1 LKTTKKIL
9 ILFAVLVTKASFFY
23 GQELKLELKSLK
35 KTDHLILENIRYQ
48 KIHKNNTSVKKELT
62 KLSDHLKKQGYFT
75 NTIDSILHLNANRI
89 AFFSL
94 GKKIKNVTLKTSNV
108 APRLVKKFKI
118 NNDLLVLPIEKLD
131 SFLENI
137 SKKLDA
143 EGRSFSKVSLSS
155 IKIEKERLFA
165 TLEITAGKKREIHS
179 IEVKGYPNFPKSF
192 LKNYFR
198 LDKDKDFNKKR
209 MNEIYELTNKLQFVA
224 PLKKP
229 EVLFTP
235 DSTFLF
241 IYLKKKAS
249 NSIDALLNFA
259 SEDNGEV
266 FFNGNIDLELNN
278 TLDYGEKFKLFW
290 NKVDKDRQELQVS
303 STIPHLFQSNI
314 SPSLEFSLYRQ
325 DSSFVTSKF
334 STQFSYPL
342 NSKHKISIS
351 YSSEKST
358 SNSTNSVEI
367 ENYKNFFFGI
377 NYKYQTIFKNAGKSK
392 LNFSVSSEFGQRQ
405 TLDATKQTKY
415 IGIIDYTYIFNNR
428 ATLFLSNTTGYLNSK
443 NYLFNE
449 LFRIGGVN
457 TLRGFN
463 EQSLFTDRYSFVN
476 LEYRYKTNK
485 TSYVYTITDAGVF
498 RRDFKQHT
506 ALGLGLGY
514 LYQTKNFQINLGL
527 ATGTLNDEKIN
538 FRNTK
543 LLLSWKNYF

>member
-1 LKTTKKIL
+1 MKTKKKIL
-9 ILFAVLVTKASFFY
+9 ILFAVLVAKASFFY

-35 KTDHLILENIRYQ
+35 KIDHLILENIRYQ
-48 KIHKNNTSVKKELT
+48 KIHKSNTSIKKELT

-75 NTIDSILHLNANRI
+75 NTIDSILHLNAKRI

-118 NNDLLVLPIEKLD
+118 NNDSLVLPIEKLD

-137 SKKLDA
+137 SIKLDA

-165 TLEITAGKKREIHS
+165 NLEITAGKKREIHA

-241 IYLKKKAS
+241 IYLKKKTI
-249 NSIDALLNFA
+249 NSIDALVNFA

-303 STIPHLFQSNI
+303 STIPYLFQSNI
-314 SPSLEFSLYRQ
+314 SPSIEFSLYRQ

-342 NSKHKISIS
+342 NSKHEISIS

-358 SNSTNSVEI
+358 SNSTNSAEI

-377 NYKYQTIFKNAGKSK
+377 NYKYQTIFKNVGKNK

-463 EQSLFTDRYSFVN
+463 EQSLFTDRYTFVN

-514 LYQTKNFQINLGL
+514 LYQTKNFQINLGI
-527 ATGTLNDEKIN
+527 ATGALNDEKII